1 MKVAAQ
7 AGTTGEDWIKENLPK
22 ATLVTLDGNI
32 ECLTGVESKLY
43 DAAVEDLPVMEYMC
57 KNSYTD
63 LAVAVEIPTGEQYGI
78 VVSKDNAELTK
89 KINKILEKMQ
99 DDSSMDD
106 LKQKW
111 FGTTDL

>member
-1 MKVAAQ
+1 
-7 AGTTGEDWIKENLPK
+7 
-22 ATLVTLDGNI
+22 
-32 ECLTGVESKLY
+32 
-43 DAAVEDLPVMEYMC
+43 MEYMC